1 MFFPFKG
8 ISYQKLDMSDWVA
21 TSDAESQIK
30 TFKEAA
36 DIIDEITKQVNNV
49 KTLHNVKRIQSN

>member
-1 MFFPFKG
+1 MSFPFKG

-36 DIIDEITKQVNNV
+36 DIIDEITKQVTNI
-49 KTLHNVKRIQSN
+49 KTC